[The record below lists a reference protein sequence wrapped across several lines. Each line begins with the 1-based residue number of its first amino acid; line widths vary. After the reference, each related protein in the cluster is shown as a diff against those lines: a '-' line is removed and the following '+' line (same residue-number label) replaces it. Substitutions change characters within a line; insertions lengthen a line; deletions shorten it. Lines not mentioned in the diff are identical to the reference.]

1 MSENPIIKKLK
12 LKPGQRALLLNPP
25 AGYQESFR
33 PTPEGVQLSE
43 QMDGQFDWI
52 QVFVRNKAELEVL
65 LSNIVPALKPESL
78 L

>member
-1 MSENPIIKKLK
+1 ME
-12 LKPGQRALLLNPP
+12 
-25 AGYQESFR
+25 
-33 PTPEGVQLSE
+33 LSE